1 MISTVIFISAI
12 PVFQLLITL
21 FYYQI
26 GWRKWWPLV
35 MLLLPMGIAVFGIQ
49 MLYYERHYQN
59 WQLPFKVKLLLKY
72 SYILTCLQF
81 VSLYLLLFG
90 I

>member
-1 MISTVIFISAI
+1 
-12 PVFQLLITL
+12 
-21 FYYQI
+21 
-26 GWRKWWPLV
+26 

-49 MLYYERHYQN
+49 MLYYERHYPN
-59 WQLPFKVKLLLKY
+59 WQLPFKVKLLQKY